1 MIWFYDSDYNYISG
15 NYILILKKTG
25 SFDWTKFE
33 LFFAVPSEASFM
45 RLGLKPLG
53 TQGSYGYID
62 SVSLIEIPA
71 NRVGFAPVHAVHVKD
86 LYNKGTFYGSEIYT
100 GIWHYADYVLFVD
113 YLGTTNANPITLDV
127 TVQSYDNETG
137 QWFDCVVFDT
147 VEAPDDSHPVN
158 DKTYVKVATAGL
170 GYKQRVKLLL
180 ENDINLFGLHLPL
193 DAHMEIGNNAEIARV
208 LGVRNPQPFG
218 EYNGRLVGVR
228 GELPAVDAQELLKT
242 IRKEVNPDALSFM
255 YGPDK
260 INKIGI
266 ISGGAQKNVTQAV
279 EAELDMY
286 ITGEVSEHILNYV
299 KEEGIHFISAG
310 HYATERFGVLAL
322 GRHLEKQFDVEVEF
336 IDIPNPV

>member
-1 MIWFYDSDYNYISG
+1 MTKELIRNGGFERGNLDFWVCEAGSAEIVSDVKENGYYSAKVITGSSNYALFSTNDWIEVASFELYRILLWLKSVSWNSVESLIWFYDSDYNYISG

-170 GYKQRVKLLL
+170 GYKQRVKYVVGGSGTVD
-180 ENDINLFGLHLPL
+180 NVSFD
-193 DAHMEIGNNAEIARV
+193 
-208 LGVRNPQPFG
+208 
-218 EYNGRLVGVR
+218 VGVTYKR
-228 GELPAVDAQELLKT
+228 
-242 IRKEVNPDALSFM
+242 
-255 YGPDK
+255 
-260 INKIGI
+260 
-266 ISGGAQKNVTQAV
+266 
-279 EAELDMY
+279 
-286 ITGEVSEHILNYV
+286 
-299 KEEGIHFISAG
+299 
-310 HYATERFGVLAL
+310 
-322 GRHLEKQFDVEVEF
+322 
-336 IDIPNPV
+336 